1 MPAFSNSRRVHHS
14 AAEMFDLVAD
24 IEAYPDFVPL
34 CKNLR
39 IRRRS
44 EDAEGRVILVA
55 DMEAGYKAIH
65 EKFTSKVTC
74 DRAKLTIL
82 AEYIDGPFKSLEN
95 HWTFSDDIGGK
106 PMADAVSGPICRV
119 DFAIAYEFKS
129 RMLAALVGGMFD
141 TAFRKFASAFEQR
154 ADTVY
159 RRG

>member
-1 MPAFSNSRRVHHS
+1 MPAFRTSRRVRHS

-24 IEAYPDFVPL
+24 IEAYPGFVPL
-34 CKNLR
+34 CQALR

-44 EDAEGRVILVA
+44 EDDDGRVILIA
-55 DMEAGYKAIH
+55 DMEVGYKAIH

-74 DRAKLTIL
+74 DRSQLTIL

-95 HWTFSDDIGGK
+95 RWTFTDLGEETAQAK
-106 PMADAVSGPICRV
+106 TCRV
-119 DFAIAYEFKS
+119 DFEIAYEFKN

-141 TAFRKFASAFEQR
+141 TAFRKFAAAFEQR

-159 RRG
+159 GRS